1 MSIKKTP
8 LRSRNIIK
16 FNDPARHFSVPDGYF
31 EGLADRVKQRIETIE
46 RVEERLSHRD
56 RSERRRSRKRL
67 YIAVASVVAV
77 LLAVPL
83 VYTTGIVKIQDEET
97 TLSGRNDDLER
108 YEQYSDQDYRDYL
121 SEDIADDYYLDATY
135 SSL

>member
-46 RVEERLSHRD
+46 RVEERLNHRN

-83 VYTTGIVKIQDEET
+83 VYTTGIMKIQDEET
-97 TLSGRNDDLER
+97 TLSGRNDDLEQ

>member
-46 RVEERLSHRD
+46 RAEERLSHRN
-56 RSERRRSRKRL
+56 RSERRRSRRRL

>member
-46 RVEERLSHRD
+46 RVEERLSRRD
-56 RSERRRSRKRL
+56 RSERRRFRRRL

-77 LLAVPL
+77 LLAIPL
-83 VYTTGIVKIQDEET
+83 VYTTGIMTIQDEDT

-108 YEQYSDQDYRDYL
+108 YEQYSDQDYEDYL
-121 SEDIADDYYLDATY
+121 TEDLADDYYLHITY
-135 SSL
+135 GSL

>member
-16 FNDPARHFSVPDGYF
+16 TNDPARHFSVPDGYF
-31 EGLADRVKQRIETIE
+31 EELADRVKQRIETIE

-56 RSERRRSRKRL
+56 RIERRKTRKRL

-77 LLAVPL
+77 LLAIPL

-108 YEQYSDQDYRDYL
+108 YEQYSDQDYKDYL
-121 SEDIADDYYLDATY
+121 SEDLADDYYLDATFG
-135 SSL
+135 SF

>member
-46 RVEERLSHRD
+46 RVEERLNHRD

>member
-1 MSIKKTP
+1 MGIKKTP

-31 EGLADRVKQRIETIE
+31 DGLAGRVKQRIETIE

-56 RSERRRSRKRL
+56 RSERRRTRKRL
-67 YIAVASVVAV
+67 YVAVASVVAV
-77 LLAVPL
+77 LLAIPL
-83 VYTTGIVKIQDEET
+83 VYTTGIVKIQDEST
-97 TLSGRNDDLER
+97 TLSGRSDDLER
-108 YEQYSDQDYRDYL
+108 YEQFSDQDYRDYL
-121 SEDIADDYYLDATY
+121 SEDLADDYYLDATY

>member
-77 LLAVPL
+77 LLAIPL

-121 SEDIADDYYLDATY
+121 SEDLADDYYLDATY

>member
-16 FNDPARHFSVPDGYF
+16 SNDPARHFSVPDGYF

-46 RVEERLSHRD
+46 RVEERLSHHKRG
-56 RSERRRSRKRL
+56 ERRRSRKRL

-77 LLAVPL
+77 LLTIPL

-108 YEQYSDQDYRDYL
+108 YKQYSDQDYEDYL
-121 SEDIADDYYLDATY
+121 SEDLADDYYLDATF

>member
-46 RVEERLSHRD
+46 RVEERLNHRN
-56 RSERRRSRKRL
+56 RSERRRFRKRL
-67 YIAVASVVAV
+67 YVAVASVVAV

-83 VYTTGIVKIQDEET
+83 VYTTGIMKIQDEET